1 MSMTDYNCFWE
12 PPPANAN
19 LLQHDVHIWCAW
31 LDQAIANVE
40 WLAQT
45 LSTDER
51 MRAERFRFEQDRQR
65 FIIGRGLLRTVL
77 GYYLGVEPGQLHFC
91 YGRYGKP
98 ALAEMFGTSAL
109 RFSLAHAHG
118 LALYTVSRERELGVD
133 LEHFRRVAETEQI
146 VDRYFSEREKAVFR
160 GLAAD
165 KKQEAF
171 FTYWTCKEAYLK
183 ASGEGLTRPLSQ
195 IDVSLVPG
203 EPARLMSI
211 DGDVKEAS
219 RWTLQELRPAPGF
232 VAALAVEGQGWR
244 LSCWNWSKQKL
255 KTL

>member
-1 MSMTDYNCFWE
+1 MSMADDHCFWE

-19 LLQHDVHIWCAW
+19 LLQHDVHVWCGW
-31 LDQAIANVE
+31 LDQSIANVE
-40 WLAQT
+40 RFSQS

-51 MRAERFRFEQDRQR
+51 MRAERFRFEQDRKR
-65 FIIGRGLLRTVL
+65 FIIGRGLLRTIL
-77 GYYLGVEPGQLHFC
+77 GSYLGIEPGQLHFC
-91 YGRYGKP
+91 YGMYGKP
-98 ALAEMFGTSAL
+98 ALAETTGISTV

-118 LALYTVSRERELGVD
+118 LALYALSRDRELGVD
-133 LEHFRRVAETEQI
+133 LEHIRHVAETEQI

-160 GLAAD
+160 GLAANE
-165 KKQEAF
+165 KQEAF

-195 IDVSLVPG
+195 IDVTLVPG
-203 EPARLMSI
+203 ETARLMSI

-244 LSCWNWSKQKL
+244 LSCWNWSK
-255 KTL
+255 TL